1 MGALLG
7 ETFRLLAGHLHL
19 FTLISLTVWLP
30 GHVLLNYFRFFDTAE
45 GKDLILQTLRVE
57 SVIQLVFDPL
67 VVAATLAVL
76 AHIKQGL
83 PVSYVSAISVGKA
96 AWARLLVVR
105 FVINAVLW
113 LPALGWL
120 AVRGAAPGV
129 AVLGGLLVLALTV
142 VIVIVLIRYA
152 VVDAVV
158 VLEGGTALTAWRRA
172 AALTAGRRGQ
182 IFWTVIALFV
192 LIFGALLLVSHLF
205 KVVPA
210 LDHFVVR
217 VLVDCALAVS
227 QSLVTIALFLVYWRA
242 AASTA
247 PDPVPAA

>member
-30 GHVLLNYFRFFDTAE
+30 GHVLLNYLRFFEGAE
-45 GKDLILQTLRVE
+45 GKDLMLRTLRVE

-67 VVAATLAVL
+67 VVAATLVTL
-76 AHIKQGL
+76 ARLKQGL
-83 PVSYVSAISVGKA
+83 AVGYMTALGDGKA

-105 FVINAVLW
+105 FMINAVLW

-120 AVRGAAPGV
+120 GVRGAGPGA
-129 AVLGGLLVLALTV
+129 AVVGGVLLLALTA
-142 VIVIVLIRYA
+142 VIVVVLIRCA

-158 VLEGGTALTAWRRA
+158 VLEGGTAITAWRRA
-172 AALTAGRRGQ
+172 VALTAGQRGE
-182 IFWTVIALFV
+182 IFWTLIGLFI
-192 LIFGALLLVSHLF
+192 LIFGAAVLVGELF

-227 QSLVTIALFLVYWRA
+227 QSLVTIALFLFYWRA
-242 AASTA
+242 AVSTA
-247 PDPVPAA
+247 PAPATAA